1 MMSGMTGYDQTTS
14 YPASQ
19 YNYVPNLSGGPA
31 SPVDGGGGDPH
42 RGMHQWHH
50 YSGHHQMQQPVGGDP
65 HSPNANRYPSYYDS
79 RNGYYM
85 HHGGGH
91 QQQQIEPGSWH
102 EPVLP
107 RADSPISQQLAQQ
120 QNYSPTPVVN
130 SSGSG
135 GSSYNS
141 SCKMT
146 PAVGGAGPPT
156 PPGKTEPLHP
166 GYTQYNACPI
176 SSQNN
181 QVYNNNIP
189 PPLPPVQVH
198 NSYAMSPE
206 HATAPNAQAAPQQP
220 PPPPPSQQQQVVG
233 GGPVTSQVPPAP
245 QSVVLDHS
253 NQQPLEQHQAP
264 QHQEHSPTPQG
275 SQGSG
280 QNASQSSLPSPLY
293 PWMRSQFERKRGRQ
307 TYTRYQTL
315 ELEKEFH
322 FNRYLTRRRRIEIA
336 HALCLTERQIKI
348 WFQNRRMKW
357 KKENKSKL
365 DGGDG
370 LDDSPP
376 GSQ

>member
-1 MMSGMTGYDQTTS
+1 MSGMTGYDQTTS

-19 YNYVPNLSGGPA
+19 YNYVPNLSGGGPG
-31 SPVDGGGGDPH
+31 SPLAEDPN
-42 RGMHQWHH
+42 RGAMHQWHH
-50 YSGHHQMQQPVGGDP
+50 YGGGGGNHHHQMPQQQPPPQQVVEP
-65 HSPNANRYPSYYDS
+65 NSPNANRYPSYYDG

-85 HHGGGH
+85 HGG
-91 QQQQIEPGSWH
+91 QLESPWH
-102 EPVLP
+102 EPVLPP
-107 RADSPISQQLAQQ
+107 RADSPISQQQQ
-120 QNYSPTPVVN
+120 LSQNYSPNPA
-130 SSGSG
+130 
-135 GSSYNS
+135 Y
-141 SCKMT
+141 SCKM
-146 PAVGGAGPPT
+146 AGPPS

-166 GYTQYNACPI
+166 PTGYTQYNAASACPI
-176 SSQNN
+176 SSQAPPNP

-189 PPLPPVQVH
+189 PQMHGGGYLPESGGNAPVPPPVV
-198 NSYAMSPE
+198 P
-206 HATAPNAQAAPQQP
+206 APQQP
-220 PPPPPSQQQQVVG
+220 QGASQQG
-233 GGPVTSQVPPAP
+233 GTPSSLEPP
-245 QSVVLDHS
+245 LDPPLP
-253 NQQPLEQHQAP
+253 NQPN
-264 QHQEHSPTPQG
+264 QEHSPTPQG
-275 SQGSG
+275 STGSG
-280 QNASQSSLPSPLY
+280 SGNGPPQAPLPSPLY